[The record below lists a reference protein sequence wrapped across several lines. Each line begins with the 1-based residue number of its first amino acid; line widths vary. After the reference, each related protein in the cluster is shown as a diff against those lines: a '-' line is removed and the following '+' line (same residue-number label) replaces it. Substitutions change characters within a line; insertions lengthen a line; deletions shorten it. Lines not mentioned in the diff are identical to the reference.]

1 MSRTNHDVLNAA
13 HPHEWA
19 RAEYLLP
26 GYLKKTLAGS
36 DQEWMKQW
44 TAQIQ
49 SAGGQSANALAA
61 ETAWTLAAQDALNH
75 RTADFNVE
83 AGWQKLASGLQQEP
97 VQQVKPALSMSQSF
111 KNWVAKVVRMQ
122 QDRALQ
128 WWQKPA
134 IGALASAMIVGQMG
148 FLAATV
154 KQVYVLTTDTA
165 MVTPSAGASRPVD
178 GVLLK
183 VIFKPNASVKDIS
196 ATLNSVQGRV
206 TGGPGALGV
215 WEVEVPSDKL
225 AVALQT
231 LGKAKTVE
239 SVAQE

>member
-1 MSRTNHDVLNAA
+1 MSQNNHDVLSAA
-13 HPHEWA
+13 HPQEWA
-19 RAEYLLP
+19 RAEHLLP
-26 GYLKKTLAGS
+26 GYLKKTLPES

-44 TAQIQ
+44 TSQIQ

-61 ETAWTLAAQDALNH
+61 ETAWTLAAQDALA
-75 RTADFNVE
+75 RQAADFNVE
-83 AGWQKLASGLQQEP
+83 TGWTKLAAGLQYQP
-97 VQQVKPALSMSQSF
+97 DQPAQPALSTSQRF
-111 KNWVAKVVRMQ
+111 KNWVAKLVRMQ
-122 QDRALQ
+122 QDKALQ

-154 KQVYVLTTDTA
+154 KQVYVLTTDTS
-165 MVTPSAGASRPVD
+165 MVTPSAGGSRPVD

-183 VIFKPNASVKDIS
+183 VIFKSNASVKDMS

-215 WEVEVPSDKL
+215 WEVEVPADKL

-231 LGKAKTVE
+231 LSKAKTVE
-239 SVAQE
+239 SVAQD